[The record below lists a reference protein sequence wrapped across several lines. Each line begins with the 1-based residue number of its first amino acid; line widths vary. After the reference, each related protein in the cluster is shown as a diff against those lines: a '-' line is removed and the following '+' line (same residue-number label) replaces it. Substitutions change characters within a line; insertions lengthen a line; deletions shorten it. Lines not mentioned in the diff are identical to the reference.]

1 MPAVTLKL
9 VERVWLAHVAGAAA
23 VVRQV
28 NPFWSVATVR
38 ADLMNTATNPRFSD
52 GTAKANNLNN
62 DSILAQGAGL
72 IDVYAAAQT
81 TSIMSVTGDGI
92 IGPGFL
98 ASYSY
103 GTFPM
108 INTRVIHDEDVTVT
122 LQGLNASQ
130 TSYNLSVANNREL
143 HLDGIDVALSTS
155 SVEVDADNAV
165 EFTVAAIITGDKVCD
180 FGEASQLEM
189 MWYVIAEPTN
199 GGETLRMPLYLKPS
213 MSEPKNAWSNYT
225 ETLTGII
232 LAGDLAGDN
241 VVALVEGV
249 TYQNYLIEVGGSA
262 FQRVDDLTATDNG
275 IEDINLFLIDPDGFE
290 IASSKMAVPQNI
302 LKYK

>member
-122 LQGLNASQ
+122 LQGLNAS
-130 TSYNLSVANNREL
+130 
-143 HLDGIDVALSTS
+143 
-155 SVEVDADNAV
+155 
-165 EFTVAAIITGDKVCD
+165 
-180 FGEASQLEM
+180 
-189 MWYVIAEPTN
+189 
-199 GGETLRMPLYLKPS
+199 
-213 MSEPKNAWSNYT
+213 
-225 ETLTGII
+225 
-232 LAGDLAGDN
+232 
-241 VVALVEGV
+241 
-249 TYQNYLIEVGGSA
+249 
-262 FQRVDDLTATDNG
+262 
-275 IEDINLFLIDPDGFE
+275 
-290 IASSKMAVPQNI
+290 
-302 LKYK
+302 